1 MRLSL
6 EALLIL
12 DALDR
17 HGTFAA
23 AAARLFKTASA
34 LSYTV
39 QKMESDLNIKLL
51 DRSGHRA
58 TFTPTGRLMLEKGRV
73 LLRAVSELEQQAQYV
88 ESGWES
94 KLTISVDASVPFS
107 LLTPLIDRFYAGHH
121 HTQLLFRQDV
131 LAGCWEALSY
141 GNADIVFGAVQEPVT
156 RSGIQ
161 YRSIGWLEYVFAI
174 APNHPL
180 ASLPEPLLREQI
192 RQHRAVVVHDTSRH
206 RAGADLRVLDEQQML
221 SVHDFNAKVQAQI
234 AGLGCGFLP
243 RYLAAPHLES
253 GALIERRLD
262 TETRHDEA
270 FMAWNENATGNAA
283 MWWRENLQNIAGMGA
298 VYRREVKQV

>member
-1 MRLSL
+1 MRLNL

-12 DALDR
+12 DALER

-73 LLRAVSELEQQAQYV
+73 LLRAVGELEQQAQYV

-94 KLTISVDASVPFS
+94 KLTISVDAAVPFE
-107 LLTPLIDRFYAGHH
+107 LLTPLIDSFYQQHQ

-131 LAGCWEALSY
+131 LGGCWEALSY
-141 GNADIVFGAVQEPVT
+141 GEADIIFGAIQEPVT
-156 RSGIQ
+156 RSGISWV
-161 YRSIGWLEYVFAI
+161 SIGWLEYVFAI
-174 APNHPL
+174 APHHPL
-180 ASLPEPLLREQI
+180 ASLPQPLLREQI
-192 RQHRAVVVHDTSRH
+192 RQYRAIVVHDSSR
-206 RAGADLRVLDEQQML
+206 RSAGADLRVLDEQKTL
-221 SVHDFNAKVQAQI
+221 SVHDFNAKLQAHL

-243 RYLAAPHLES
+243 RYLAAPWLEK
-253 GALIERRLD
+253 GTLVERKLD
-262 TETRHDEA
+262 SETRRDQA
-270 FMAWNENATGNAA
+270 FLAWNENATGNAA
-283 MWWRENLQNIAGMGA
+283 KWWRDHLQSFEGLRTFYDAA
-298 VYRREVKQV
+298 

>member
-1 MRLSL
+1 MRLNL

-39 QKMESDLNIKLL
+39 QKMESDLNITLL

-73 LLRAVSELEQQAQYV
+73 LLRAVGELEQQAQYV

-94 KLTISVDASVPFS
+94 KLTISLDASVPFS
-107 LLTPLIDRFYAGHH
+107 LLSGLIDEFYQQHQ
-121 HTQLLFRQDV
+121 HTRLMFRHDV

-141 GNADIVFGAVQEPVT
+141 GDADIVFGAVQQPARHAGVECV
-156 RSGIQ
+156 
-161 YRSIGWLEYVFAI
+161 SIGWLEYVFAI
-174 APNHPL
+174 APEHPL
-180 ASLPEPLLREQI
+180 AALPAPLLRDQI
-192 RQHRAVVVHDTSRH
+192 RQYRAVVVRDSSRH
-206 RAGADLRVLDEQQML
+206 AEGMDLRILDDQPIL
-221 SVHDFNAKVQAQI
+221 SVHSFSDKVQAQV
-234 AGLGCGFLP
+234 AGLGCGYLP

-253 GALIERRLD
+253 GALVERQLD
-262 TETRHDEA
+262 SETRRDQA
-270 FMAWNENATGNAA
+270 FLAWKSSATGNAA
-283 MWWRENLQNIAGMGA
+283 MWWRERLQNFNGIHE
-298 VYRREVKQV
+298 VYVPA

>member
-58 TFTPTGRLMLEKGRV
+58 TFTPTGRLMLDKGRV

-94 KLTISVDASVPFS
+94 KLTISLDASVPFA
-107 LLTPLIDRFYAGHH
+107 LLTPLIERFYAEHQ
-121 HTQLLFRQDV
+121 HTQLLFRHDV

-141 GNADIVFGAVQEPVT
+141 GEADILFGAVQEPLT
-156 RSGIQ
+156 RSGIV
-161 YRSIGWLEYVFAI
+161 YRPIGWLEYVFAV
-174 APNHPL
+174 APHHPL
-180 ASLPEPLLREQI
+180 ASMPEPLVREQI
-192 RQHRAVVVHDTSRH
+192 RQYRAVVVHDTSRH
-206 RAGADLRVLDEQQML
+206 STGADLRVLDEQKMI
-221 SVHDFNAKVQAQI
+221 SVHDFNAKVHAQI
-234 AGLGCGFLP
+234 AGLGCGYLP

-253 GALIERRLD
+253 GALVERRLD
-262 TETRHDEA
+262 TQTRRDQA

-283 MWWRENLQNIAGMGA
+283 MWWRENLQDFEGINT
-298 VYRREVKQV
+298 VYSPE

>member
-1 MRLSL
+1 MRLNL

-39 QKMESDLNIKLL
+39 QKMESDLDITLL

-94 KLTISVDASVPFS
+94 KLTISLDASVPFA
-107 LLTPLIDRFYAGHH
+107 LLSGLIDAFYQQHQ
-121 HTQLLFRQDV
+121 HTQLLFRHDV

-141 GNADIVFGAVQEPVT
+141 GEADIVFGAVQPPA
-156 RSGIQ
+156 RHAGFD
-161 YRSIGWLEYVFAI
+161 YLPIGWLEYVFAV
-174 APNHPL
+174 APHHPL
-180 ASLPEPLLREQI
+180 AALPAPLLREQI
-192 RQHRAVVVHDTSRH
+192 RQYRAVVVNDSSRH
-206 RAGADLRVLDEQQML
+206 AKGTDLRVLDEQPIL
-221 SVHDFNAKVQAQI
+221 SVHSFADKVQAQI
-234 AGLGCGFLP
+234 DGLGCGYLP
-243 RYLAAPHLES
+243 RYLAMPHLES
-253 GALIERRLD
+253 GTLVERQLD
-262 TETRHDEA
+262 SETRRDQV
-270 FMAWNENATGNAA
+270 FLAWSAGATGNAA
-283 MWWRENLQNIAGMGA
+283 MWWRERLQNFAGMHG
-298 VYRREVKQV
+298 VYAAE

>member
-1 MRLSL
+1 MRLNL

-94 KLTISVDASVPFS
+94 KLTISVDASVPFA
-107 LLTPLIDRFYAGHH
+107 LLTPLVDRFYQEHQ

-141 GNADIVFGAVQEPVT
+141 GDADIVFGAVQEPAT
-156 RSGIQ
+156 RSGIDCVP
-161 YRSIGWLEYVFAI
+161 IGWLEYLFAV
-174 APNHPL
+174 APEHPL
-180 ASLPEPLLREQI
+180 AKLPEPLLRDQV
-192 RQHRAVVVHDTSRH
+192 RQYRAVVVRDTSRH
-206 RAGADLRVLDEQQML
+206 TAGTDLRVLDEQKIL
-221 SVHDFNAKVQAQI
+221 SVHDFGAKVQAQL
-234 AGLGCGFLP
+234 AGLGCGYLP
-243 RYLAAPHLES
+243 RYLAEPHLAS
-253 GALIERRLD
+253 GMLVERRLES
-262 TETRHDEA
+262 ETRRDRA
-270 FMAWNENATGNAA
+270 YLAWNENATGNAA
-283 MWWRENLQNIAGMGA
+283 LWWRENLQRFDGLSS
-298 VYRREVKQV
+298 VYYTD

>member
-1 MRLSL
+1 MRLNL

-39 QKMESDLNIKLL
+39 QKMESDLNITLL

-73 LLRAVSELEQQAQYV
+73 LLRAVGELEQQAQYV

-94 KLTISVDASVPFS
+94 RLTISLDATVPFA
-107 LLTPLIDRFYAGHH
+107 LLSGLIDEFYQQHQ
-121 HTQLLFRQDV
+121 HTQLLFRHDV

-141 GNADIVFGAVQEPVT
+141 GDADIVFGAVQPPARPAGIEYVPV
-156 RSGIQ
+156 
-161 YRSIGWLEYVFAI
+161 GWLEYVFAI
-174 APNHPL
+174 APGHPL
-180 ASLPEPLLREQI
+180 AQLPSPLLREQI
-192 RQHRAVVVHDTSRH
+192 RQYRAVVVHDSSRH
-206 RAGADLRVLDEQQML
+206 AEGVDLRVLDDQPIL
-221 SVHDFNAKVQAQI
+221 SVHGFADKVQAQVD
-234 AGLGCGFLP
+234 GLGCGYLP

-253 GALIERRLD
+253 GALVERQLD
-262 TETRHDEA
+262 TETRRDQA
-270 FMAWNENATGNAA
+270 FLAWKAGATGNAA
-283 MWWRENLQNIAGMGA
+283 VWWRERLQNFSGINEIYMPS
-298 VYRREVKQV
+298 

>member
-58 TFTPTGRLMLEKGRV
+58 TFTPTGRLMLDKGRV

-94 KLTISVDASVPFS
+94 KLTISVDASVPFA
-107 LLTPLIDRFYAGHH
+107 LLAPLIDRFYAEHQ
-121 HTQLLFRQDV
+121 HTQLLFRHDV

-141 GNADIVFGAVQEPVT
+141 GEADIVFGAVQEPLT
-156 RSGIQ
+156 RSGIE
-161 YRSIGWLEYVFAI
+161 YRPIGWLEYVFAV
-174 APNHPL
+174 APHHPL
-180 ASLPEPLLREQI
+180 ASMPEPLVREQI
-192 RQHRAVVVHDTSRH
+192 RQYRAVVVHDTSRH
-206 RAGADLRVLDEQQML
+206 STGADLRVLDEQKML
-221 SVHDFNAKVQAQI
+221 SVHDFNAKVHAQI
-234 AGLGCGFLP
+234 AGLGCGYLP
-243 RYLAAPHLES
+243 RYLAAPHLKN
-253 GALIERRLD
+253 GALVERRLD
-262 TETRHDEA
+262 TETRRDQA

-283 MWWRENLQNIAGMGA
+283 MWWRENLQNFDGLST
-298 VYRREVKQV
+298 VYSPE

>member
-58 TFTPTGRLMLEKGRV
+58 TFTPTGRLMLDKGRV
-73 LLRAVSELEQQAQYV
+73 LLRAVS
-88 ESGWES
+88 WES
-94 KLTISVDASVPFS
+94 KLTISLDASVPFA
-107 LLTPLIDRFYAGHH
+107 LLTPLIDRFYAEHQ
-121 HTQLLFRQDV
+121 HTQLLFRHDV

-141 GNADIVFGAVQEPVT
+141 GEADILFGAVQEPLT
-156 RSGIQ
+156 RSGIE
-161 YRSIGWLEYVFAI
+161 YRPIGWLEYVFAV
-174 APNHPL
+174 APHHPL
-180 ASLPEPLLREQI
+180 AS
-192 RQHRAVVVHDTSRH
+192 RH
-206 RAGADLRVLDEQQML
+206 STGADLRVLDEQKMI
-221 SVHDFNAKVQAQI
+221 SVHDFNAKVHAQI
-234 AGLGCGFLP
+234 AGLGCGYLP

-253 GALIERRLD
+253 GALVERRLD
-262 TETRHDEA
+262 TQTRRDQA

-283 MWWRENLQNIAGMGA
+283 MWWRENLQDFEGINT
-298 VYRREVKQV
+298 VYSPE

>member
-1 MRLSL
+1 MRLNL

-39 QKMESDLNIKLL
+39 QKMESDLNITLL

-73 LLRAVSELEQQAQYV
+73 LLRAVGELEQQAQYV

-94 KLTISVDASVPFS
+94 KLTISLDASVPFS
-107 LLTPLIDRFYAGHH
+107 LLSGLIDEFYQQHQ
-121 HTQLLFRQDV
+121 HTRLMFRHDV

-141 GNADIVFGAVQEPVT
+141 GDADIVFGAVQQPA
-156 RSGIQ
+156 RHAGIECVP
-161 YRSIGWLEYVFAI
+161 IGWLEYVFAI
-174 APNHPL
+174 APEHPL
-180 ASLPEPLLREQI
+180 AALPEPLLRDQI
-192 RQHRAVVVHDTSRH
+192 RQYRAVVVRDSSRH
-206 RAGADLRVLDEQQML
+206 AEGMDLRILDDQPIL
-221 SVHDFNAKVQAQI
+221 SVHSFSDKVQAQV
-234 AGLGCGFLP
+234 AGLGCGYLP

-253 GALIERRLD
+253 GALVERQLD
-262 TETRHDEA
+262 SETRRDQA
-270 FMAWNENATGNAA
+270 FLAWKSSATGNAA
-283 MWWRENLQNIAGMGA
+283 MWWRERLQNFNGIHE
-298 VYRREVKQV
+298 VYVPA